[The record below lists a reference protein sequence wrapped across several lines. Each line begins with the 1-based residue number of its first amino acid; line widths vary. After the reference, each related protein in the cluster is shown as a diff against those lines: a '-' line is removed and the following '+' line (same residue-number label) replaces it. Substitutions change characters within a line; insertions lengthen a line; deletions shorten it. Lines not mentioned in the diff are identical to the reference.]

1 MKISHVNFVRIKL
14 GKHCYLLVLIVE
26 NVTICGTTFGTGV
39 SLQRG
44 SKVNVIVV
52 YCKVCNLQYIFV
64 CAYYKRTRLQR
75 WFTHG
80 TGMKFVYSSAVL
92 LKK

>member
-1 MKISHVNFVRIKL
+1 MKISRVNFVRIKL
-14 GKHCYLLVLIVE
+14 GKHCYLLMLIVE
-26 NVTICGTTFGTGV
+26 NVTICGTTFGTSV

-44 SKVNVIVV
+44 SKVNFIVI
-52 YCKVCNLQYIFV
+52 YCKLCNVQHIFSM
-64 CAYYKRTRLQR
+64 CIYKRTRLQR
-75 WFTHG
+75 WFIHG

>member
-1 MKISHVNFVRIKL
+1 MKIRHVNVVRKKL

-44 SKVNVIVV
+44 SKVNVIVI
-52 YCKVCNLQYIFV
+52 YCKLCNIFYV
-64 CAYYKRTRLQR
+64 HSIFFLCA
-75 WFTHG
+75 
-80 TGMKFVYSSAVL
+80 
-92 LKK
+92 